1 MRICGLQKLALVDYP
16 GKLAATVFTGG
27 CNLRCPF
34 CHNARLVTRLE
45 ESETLEASDLLD
57 FLRSRRGLLDGVVI
71 SGGEPL
77 LQNGVDSLA
86 AQIKELGFAVKLD
99 TNGCYPDQLRNL
111 LDHGLVDYVA
121 MDIKNCLPKYPMT
134 VGIRDFDTTPV
145 QESVELLRAGRVDYE
160 FRTTV
165 VREFHTAADIGA
177 IGAWLE
183 GSPRYFLQSFV
194 DSGGLI
200 SEGLHGVSAEE
211 MRALA
216 NVARPFFD
224 AVELRGVD

>member
-1 MRICGLQKLALVDYP
+1 MRICGLQKLAMVDYP
-16 GKLAATVFTGG
+16 GKLAATIFTGG

-34 CHNARLVTRLE
+34 CHNALLVTRVDENEVLE
-45 ESETLEASDLLD
+45 LSAILD
-57 FLRSRRGLLDGVVI
+57 FLRSRKGLLDGVVI

-77 LQNGVDSLA
+77 LQDGVDVLA
-86 AQIKELGFAVKLD
+86 AQIKELGFAVTLD
-99 TNGCYPDQLRNL
+99 TNGCYPDRLQDL
-111 LDHGLVDYVA
+111 LDRKLVDYVA

-134 VGIRDFDTTPV
+134 VGVRAFDITPV
-145 QESVELLRAGRVDYE
+145 QESVELLRRGRVNYE

-165 VREFHTAADIGA
+165 VREFHTAADIGS

-200 SEGLHGVSAEE
+200 SEGLHGFSPQE
-211 MRALA
+211 MQALA
-216 NVARPFFD
+216 DVARPFFGM
-224 AVELRGVD
+224 VELRGV